1 MWHRDLT
8 RAATF
13 AVLASVFLAGC
24 NGESDD
30 KSKQATAVQSSSPTK
45 QTELAKS
52 YAYIIAANESS
63 GMFAKA
69 LASYEEVIAPKL
81 VGKRPLETY
90 DVVSVQQLTK
100 IRTRLEAASAMDGS
114 IPELD
119 PAARSYAAAITAFEP
134 VNNGLSNYAQSKGY
148 LTDGGAKARA
158 EDGAYVASLTKVV
171 DAEKVFFDKIEA
183 RDEQLMRAAYDNAP
197 EGSVARY
204 RAGIV
209 LRGKT
214 AMKDVV
220 TVFTDS
226 ANVAARQAFSK
237 NLDEMATMVENWDRA
252 VRAEKPEG
260 CPALQGS
267 FNSVIANGRNAVQS
281 AEKGRFDPASGTPP
295 FIVQS
300 EFNGLQQNFSMM
312 IFQLNQPFSC

>member
-1 MWHRDLT
+1 M
-8 RAATF
+8 AA
-13 AVLASVFLAGC
+13 ASLAGC

-30 KSKQATAVQSSSPTK
+30 KSKQATAVQGSSPAE

-52 YAYIIAANESS
+52 NAYIIAANESS

-69 LASYEEVIAPKL
+69 LASYQEAVSPKL
-81 VGKRPLETY
+81 SGNRPLETY
-90 DVVSVQQLTK
+90 DVVSVQQVTK
-100 IRTRLEAASAMDGS
+100 IRSRLEAASAMDGS
-114 IPELD
+114 IAELD
-119 PAARSYAAAITAFEP
+119 PAASDYAAAIAAFDP
-134 VNNGLSNYAQSKGY
+134 VNNGLANYAQSKGF

-158 EDGAYVASLTKVV
+158 EDRAFVASLTKVV
-171 DAEKVFFDKIEA
+171 DAEKVFFDRIEA
-183 RDEQLMRAAYDNAP
+183 RDKRLMRAAYDNAP

-209 LRGKT
+209 LRGKA

-220 TVFTDS
+220 TVFTDP
-226 ANVAARQAFSK
+226 ADVATRQAFAQ
-237 NLDEMATMVENWDRA
+237 NLDEMAKMVENWDRA

-267 FNSVIANGRNAVQS
+267 FNSVIANGRKAVQS
-281 AEKGRFDPASGTPP
+281 AEKGRFDPASGTPSSSL
-295 FIVQS
+295 QY
-300 EFNGLQQNFSMM
+300 EFNGLQRDFSMM